1 MKAIIAGAGLGGLTA
16 AIALH
21 RAGWEVA
28 VYEQAA
34 AISEVGAGIQVSPNG
49 TRILERLG
57 VMERLAPAIYEPET
71 IEMRDGQSGDL
82 ILSMPMRAIAQ
93 ARWGARYFQ
102 VYRPDIIAALHDTLL
117 DLAPD
122 AIRLNARV
130 VGYETGAGA
139 TAILDNGDRVEG
151 DLLIGADGLR
161 SAIRAQM
168 IGPDAPVFTGNVAW
182 RSVVPA
188 ERLGALQPPPAGC
201 IWTGSGK
208 HAVTTRMRRGSLV
221 NFVGIV
227 EQDSWR
233 EEGWSHPG
241 TPEEALADFGTWHPT
256 LTNIIE
262 QSESLF
268 RWALF
273 GRAPLL
279 RWSDGNAVLL
289 GDAAHPML
297 PSMAQGAVQAFEDAA
312 VLVRDLSAEGSV
324 AAACQRYFR
333 ARIARATRVQKTSAA
348 NARLFHKSGPF
359 ARLPIRL
366 AGMLTPKLVEHRYDW
381 LYGAKI

>member
-1 MKAIIAGAGLGGLTA
+1 MKAIIAGGGIGGLTA
-16 AIALH
+16 AIAL
-21 RAGWEVA
+21 RREGWDVTIC
-28 VYEQAA
+28 EQAE
-34 AISEVGAGIQVSPNG
+34 AIEEVGAGIQVSPNG

-57 VMERLAPAIYEPET
+57 VMRRLEPSIFEPDA

-102 VYRPDIIAALHDTLL
+102 VYRPDIIAALRDTLL

-122 AIRLNARV
+122 AIRLRSRV

-139 TAILDNGDRVEG
+139 VALLHGGERIEG
-151 DLLIGADGLR
+151 DLLVGADGLR
-161 SAIRAQM
+161 SAIRNQM
-168 IGPDAPVFTGNVAW
+168 IGPDQPVFTGNVAW

-188 ERLGALQPPPAGC
+188 DLLGKLQPPPAGC
-201 IWTGSGK
+201 IWTGAGK

-241 TPEEALADFGTWHPT
+241 TPEQALTDFGTWHPV
-256 LTNIIE
+256 LTKILK
-262 QSESLF
+262 QSDKLF

-273 GRAPLL
+273 GRAPLR
-279 RWSDGNAVLL
+279 RWSDGNVVLL

-312 VLVRDLSAEGSV
+312 VLVRELGGSGSV
-324 AAACQRYFR
+324 ADACQRYFNQRIGR
-333 ARIARATRVQKTSAA
+333 ASKVQAVSAA
-348 NARLFHKSGPF
+348 NARLFHK
-359 ARLPIRL
+359 ADTLTRLPIRL
-366 AGMLTPKLVEHRYDW
+366 AGKLTPGLVQRRYDW
-381 LYGAKI
+381 LYGAKF